1 MRRTDWQQAADTS
14 YDKVYRSLIAVG
26 ASPADAADAL
36 QDAFE
41 RALKLDEEVTRPA
54 GWLFVTAYRRW
65 RTQRWRSRLFAPL
78 SALRNKETSPPPG
91 EDAVLLLDELK
102 RLPPGQR
109 AAFVCRYVL
118 GLSQREAAD
127 ALGVAVGTVAAA
139 TTHATRKLRERLDAN
154 A

>member
-1 MRRTDWQQAADTS
+1 MRRTDWQQAADAS

-41 RALKLDEEVTRPA
+41 RALRVDEEVARPD
-54 GWLFVTAYRRW
+54 GWLFVTALRRW

-78 SALRNKETSPPPG
+78 SVLRDRETTPPPG
-91 EDAVLLLDELK
+91 EDAVVLIAELK
-102 RLPPGQR
+102 RLPPGER

-118 GLSQREAAD
+118 GLSQRETAD
-127 ALGVAVGTVAAA
+127 ALGVAVGTVTAA
-139 TTHATRKLRERLDAN
+139 TTHAARKLRERLDAN
-154 A
+154 E